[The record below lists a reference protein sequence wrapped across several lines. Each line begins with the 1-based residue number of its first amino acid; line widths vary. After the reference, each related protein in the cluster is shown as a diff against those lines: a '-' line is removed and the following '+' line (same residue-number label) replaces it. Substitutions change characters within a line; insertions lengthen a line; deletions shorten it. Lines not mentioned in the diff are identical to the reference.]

1 MFQAVIGSQLPHQS
15 HHSLSSGHFT
25 IPSRSTS
32 PFLGSFSMASSPFVT
47 GSSLAPSTNTLPKR
61 QDYPKVKFW
70 YRRDWSTFKGANNS
84 TEIGVEPVRGK
95 TLMSKGINKNAK
107 YIEDADGVPVDGYKL
122 RDILAHAR
130 SVWESLKTIR
140 RAPLSWGKAD
150 AEVAQRY
157 RHEMR
162 TKFPQFELCE
172 NDWKADQLATDHYP
186 SWYNA
191 HIKGDVEVKEEE
203 IVAVPSGLKRP
214 SSFEMTTAA
223 PKKVK
228 KVVLIFLYTWLFLI
242 L

>member
-157 RHEMR
+157 HHEVTVMKCVR
-162 TKFPQFELCE
+162 SSLSLNYVKTTGKLTNLLLTIILPGTIPISRATSKSKRKRSLQSH
-172 NDWKADQLATDHYP
+172 LA
-186 SWYNA
+186 
-191 HIKGDVEVKEEE
+191 
-203 IVAVPSGLKRP
+203 
-214 SSFEMTTAA
+214 
-223 PKKVK
+223 
-228 KVVLIFLYTWLFLI
+228 
-242 L
+242 